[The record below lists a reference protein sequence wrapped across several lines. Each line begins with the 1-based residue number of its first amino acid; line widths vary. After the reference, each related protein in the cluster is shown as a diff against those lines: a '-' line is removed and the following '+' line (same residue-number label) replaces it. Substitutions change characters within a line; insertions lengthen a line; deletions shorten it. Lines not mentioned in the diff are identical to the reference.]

1 MPTILLFVQICLIY
15 PFILTTNLI
24 FKNPAVSLFTIY
36 GKISSSKKL
45 RKPLRKMHHRWTDRK
60 TDGQMNRTDF
70 IGPLPQSWRFDHV
83 FPKFESKLFLNY
95 LAWCEPYGMNQY
107 TARKRN
113 TINIVQGSRNSK
125 TMILSK
131 FT

>member
-1 MPTILLFVQICLIY
+1 MPTILLFIQICLVY

-36 GKISSSKKL
+36 GKISSIKKL

-70 IGPLPQSWRFDHV
+70 IGPLPQSWRLDHV

-95 LAWCEPYGMNQY
+95 LAWLWAIWNESIHCKKKKYNQHSSGF
-107 TARKRN
+107 KEFKN
-113 TINIVQGSRNSK
+113 NDP
-125 TMILSK
+125 
-131 FT
+131 